1 MLKEVIVNTEYSFED
16 FQTTLESMGFQ
27 NVKLSCEGRAIYT
40 NSQTFKIR
48 GFNFVEESVED
59 FYVTT
64 RGKFVQFYKGYELI
78 TNLKFY
84 KKSNVEIKV
93 SINDYRELLNEAIDR
108 LNLLNEETG
117 INLKVCLQ
125 SFRTFFDIKKTNKNI
140 QVHILLMDLINE
152 YKINPITY
160 FNMNE
165 F

>member
-64 RGKFVQFYKGYELI
+64 RGKFVQ
-78 TNLKFY
+78 FY

-165 F
+165 FYSNYWN